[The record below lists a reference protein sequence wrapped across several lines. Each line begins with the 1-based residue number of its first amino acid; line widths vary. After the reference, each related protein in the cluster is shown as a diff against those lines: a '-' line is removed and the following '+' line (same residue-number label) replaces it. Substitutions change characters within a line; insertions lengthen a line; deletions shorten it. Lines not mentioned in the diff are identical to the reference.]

1 VKSGNALNSLE
12 ESLRPFKRIGVA
24 FSGGVDSATLLAASA
39 RILGGENVIA
49 FIGVSASLARRE
61 LLGAQN
67 FASALGVKLVEIST
81 DEFNNPDYL
90 ANRGDRC
97 FFCKDSLFRAIA
109 DFDFTHYHLD
119 AIAYGENAD
128 DSLRKDRPGQRA
140 ASQWGAIKP
149 LSEAGLTKEDVR
161 LLARELNLSVADKP
175 ASPCLSSR
183 IKPFIEVTPGVLAQ
197 IEIVEDFL
205 IALGFSDMRARY
217 LGTAIRIE
225 VPEENLTLL
234 HSVEVQNVLKV
245 FEIENGL
252 PSIESSHSPL
262 SSGSFSASTLE
273 SIHV

>member
-1 VKSGNALNSLE
+1 VKSGGALNSLE
-12 ESLRPFKRIGVA
+12 GSLRPFKRIGVA
-24 FSGGVDSATLLAASA
+24 FSGGVDSATLLAAA
-39 RILGGENVIA
+39 AKILGRENVIA

-61 LLGAQN
+61 LVGARN
-67 FASALGVKLVEIST
+67 FASAQGVKLVEIST
-81 DEFNNPDYL
+81 DEFSNPDYL

-109 DFDFTHYHLD
+109 DFDFTHYRLD

-128 DSLRKDRPGQRA
+128 DSLRKDRPGQKA

-149 LSEAGLTKEDVR
+149 LSEAGLTKADVR
-161 LLARELNLSVADKP
+161 ELARELNLSVADKP

-183 IKPFIEVTPGVLAQ
+183 IKPFIEVTSGVLAQ
-197 IEIVEDFL
+197 VERVEDLL

-225 VPEENLTLL
+225 VPEENLDLL
-234 HSVEVQNVLKV
+234 HSIEIQNLLKA

-252 PSIESSHSPL
+252 PPIESSHTPL
-262 SSGSFSASTLE
+262 SSGSFSASALE